1 MKRLLVS
8 VALIFLSLNISAAIS
23 QDGITNLKQLDSNGI
38 IELISGNQLTG
49 FISDG
54 PFQGPVVQTFFKNGK
69 YETIFEDK
77 IYKGVWKVENKKYCS
92 KNNTKNNFNCVYWYT
107 GNKDGGTYAY
117 IIAQGQIFHQYH
129 EVKSV
134 VQINQEKK
142 KAEEAKRIADAKKA
156 EEKKKAAEEKR
167 IADAKKTEEKKKA
180 AEAKRIA
187 DAKKAEEKRKAEEE
201 KKRIDEIQLTKKLK
215 LIPPETRLQK
225 AQNFITDIESFTS
238 TNPSEFDIMEI
249 AMFKINTK
257 LLAEGISNDE
267 QLIIVDTFKK
277 RTRTSNSFLS
287 YEKKRKTER
296 NKILLKTIDAEIT
309 SLDLKIKKMQSF
321 SKQNLA
327 SNSISLLNEKIKS
340 SLSIYKNPS
349 SLSELKNVNNEI
361 DILFTL
367 LNEEAK
373 RTAKSNSDKKQLL
386 EALNRELLQLD
397 YNISNLKLYMAENL
411 ATLSHDF
418 VNILVE
424 KVNILNTVK
433 NENNKQKNLN
443 SLININQEI
452 LNFVTSNKI
461 STSQDLIKQKKM
473 KEEKIRAEEKQKAK
487 DANKRNLLIAKQSLQ
502 IEKGDYSSL
511 LDGSF
516 RKNPKNLP
524 ICQPSLAEIDM
535 DTQVWDNCW
544 GTQTW
549 SGDRQSQ
556 MCAGNC
562 PITRIREG
570 EYQDFKWDGLG
581 INYYPESIW
590 IETIKDG
597 KQVGY
602 FLGIE
607 GWGFTQRSE
616 CKLLNSIYVD
626 DAWVDSEKT
635 DCNIRALSPIFPTY
649 DCRTSYPFICELN
662 VSENFLKTP
671 IEKEFVS
678 IESARVHE
686 QPFND
691 SKLVKTIPK
700 GTVVFVISKTETND
714 WYSIKEIRDNGMGE
728 DIGEKIGYSLVDSF
742 QSMDE
747 ITLSNISTY
756 SDPPGNVLI
765 DAYTYYVIIKKMH
778 SMREGYAVVYINDNE
793 MKKVKKQMGEI
804 EKILVN
810 EYSLDKDLFWDI
822 AMRKYDQDY
831 SIIDLMESS
840 GIYTDEGSRLAKIT
854 LLSFGN
860 IAKEVIVS
868 STTKDF

>member
-1 MKRLLVS
+1 MKRLLVFA
-8 VALIFLSLNISAAIS
+8 ALVFLSLNINAAIS
-23 QDGITNLKQLDSNGI
+23 QSGITNLKQLDSNGI

-54 PFQGPVVQTFFKNGK
+54 PFEGPVVQTFFKNGK

-92 KNNTKNNFNCVYWYT
+92 KNITASDFNCVYWYT
-107 GNKDGGTYAY
+107 GVKDGGTYAY
-117 IIAQGQIFHQYH
+117 IIAQGKIFHQYH
-129 EVKSV
+129 EVTSV
-134 VQINQEKK
+134 VQI
-142 KAEEAKRIADAKKA
+142 KAEEKKEAQQKKVADAKKA
-156 EEKKKAAEEKR
+156 EEKKKAAELKKV
-167 IADAKKTEEKKKA
+167 ANAKKAEEKKKA
-180 AEAKRIA
+180 AELKSVV
-187 DAKKAEEKRKAEEE
+187 DAKKAEEK
-201 KKRIDEIQLTKKLK
+201 KKIDEIQLTKKLK
-215 LIPPETRLQK
+215 LLPPETRLQK

-257 LLAEGISNDE
+257 LLSEGISNDE
-267 QLIIVDTFKK
+267 QLIIVDNFKK
-277 RTRTSNSFLS
+277 LTKTSNSFLS
-287 YEKKRKTER
+287 YEKKRQTER
-296 NKILLKTIDAEIT
+296 NKILLKTIDEEIT

-340 SLSIYKNPS
+340 SLSIYKNPA
-349 SLSELKNVNNEI
+349 SLSELKNVKNEI
-361 DILFTL
+361 DILFAL

-386 EALNRELLQLD
+386 ESFNRELLQVD
-397 YNISNLKLYMAENL
+397 YNISNLKLYLTENL
-411 ATLSHDF
+411 ASLSPDF

-473 KEEKIRAEEKQKAK
+473 KEEKIRAEQKQKTK
-487 DANKRNLLIAKQSLQ
+487 DANKRKLLLAKQSSQ

-570 EYQDFKWDGLG
+570 EFQDFKWDGLG
-581 INYYPESIW
+581 ISYYQDW
-590 IETIKDG
+590 IFIEMINDS
-597 KQVGY
+597 KQGDY
-602 FLGIE
+602 ALAID
-607 GWGFTQRSE
+607 GWGFTQRSD
-616 CKLLNSIYVD
+616 CKLFSASVVD
-626 DAWVDSEKT
+626 DAWVYGEKT

-649 DCRTSYPFICELN
+649 DCRTSYPFICKLN

-700 GTVVFVISKTETND
+700 GTVVFVLSKTETND

-747 ITLSNISTY
+747 ITLSNNSTF
-756 SDPPGNVLI
+756 SDSPGNLLI

-822 AMRKYDQDY
+822 AMRKYEQDY

-840 GIYTDEGSRLAKIT
+840 GIYTNEGSRLAKIT
-854 LLSFGN
+854 LLTFGS
-860 IAKEVIVS
+860 IAKEVLVS
-868 STTKDF
+868 SSTKDF

>member
-443 SLININQEI
+443 ELININQEI

-516 RKNPKNLP
+516 IKNPKNLP
-524 ICQPSLAEIDM
+524 ICQPSLSEIDM

>member
-142 KAEEAKRIADAKKA
+142 KA
-156 EEKKKAAEEKR
+156 AEEKR

-201 KKRIDEIQLTKKLK
+201 KKRINEIQLTKKLK

-443 SLININQEI
+443 ELININQEI
-452 LNFVTSNKI
+452 LNFVTSNQI

-516 RKNPKNLP
+516 IKNPKNLP
-524 ICQPSLAEIDM
+524 ICQPSLSEIDM

>member
-201 KKRIDEIQLTKKLK
+201 KKRINEIQLTKKLK

-443 SLININQEI
+443 ELININQEI
-452 LNFVTSNKI
+452 LNFVTSNQI

-516 RKNPKNLP
+516 IKNPKNLP
-524 ICQPSLAEIDM
+524 ICQPSLSEIDM

-822 AMRKYDQDY
+822 AMRKYEQDY

-840 GIYTDEGSRLAKIT
+840 GIYTNEGSRLAKIT

>member
-201 KKRIDEIQLTKKLK
+201 KKRINEIQLTKKLK

-443 SLININQEI
+443 ELININQEI

-516 RKNPKNLP
+516 IKNPKNLP
-524 ICQPSLAEIDM
+524 ICQPSLSEIDM

>member
-201 KKRIDEIQLTKKLK
+201 KKRINEIQLTKKLK
-215 LIPPETRLQK
+215 LLPPETRLQK

-443 SLININQEI
+443 ELININQEI
-452 LNFVTSNKI
+452 LNFVTSNQI

-516 RKNPKNLP
+516 IKNPKNLP
-524 ICQPSLAEIDM
+524 ICQPSLSEIDM

-840 GIYTDEGSRLAKIT
+840 GIYTNEGSRLAKIT

>member
-156 EEKKKAAEEKR
+156 EEKKKAAEAKR
-167 IADAKKTEEKKKA
+167 IADAKKAEEKKKA

-201 KKRIDEIQLTKKLK
+201 KKRINEIQLTKKLK

-443 SLININQEI
+443 ELININQEI
-452 LNFVTSNKI
+452 LNFVTSNQI

-516 RKNPKNLP
+516 IKNPKNLP
-524 ICQPSLAEIDM
+524 ICQPSLSEIDM